1 MSQTSENNKRIAKNT
16 AILYFKLV
24 VSTFVGIF
32 SSRFILQALGVDD
45 FGLYNVVGGLV
56 VLMTFMSNVMMTT
69 SYRFI
74 SVEIGKGDKGNPN
87 RIYNAVWGIHV
98 ILAILLL
105 VIGEVLGV
113 WYVTNHLN
121 VQPGKIPEALF
132 LLHLSVLSSVCAVL
146 AVPSNGLLV
155 AVENFLFQTVV
166 EIILAI
172 TKLVF
177 LLWLIHHTSNALR
190 IFALFVFV
198 QSLAVPLSNFIYCK
212 MKMPEITKWRLNKNW
227 SDYKKMISF
236 AGWTV
241 WGSSSTMI
249 QGQGTALVV
258 NSFFSTAVNA
268 AMGLA
273 NMVNGYVMLFVTN
286 IGRAVVP
293 QIMKSYGAGDAR
305 RSLRL
310 TYKTAKITFL
320 MVLFPAVTCI
330 LFADFILKIWLGSV
344 PAYTEQFMILIILS
358 KMCWC
363 LSVGFDTSIMA
374 TGKIR
379 NYQIGFSFINLS
391 SIPVGILLFKMGC
404 LPYYVTLY
412 FIVSSLLLLLLQIT
426 VLKRMGLFV
435 FSEYYHI
442 TLRPALKIAAC
453 CVLLAF
459 FRYKFV
465 PYTYA
470 VLPNLFY
477 ISACI
482 LYIAIVEY
490 FFGLQNEE
498 KQMFHKLLKKIVG

>member
-1 MSQTSENNKRIAKNT
+1 MSQISDNKKRIAKNT

-177 LLWLIHHTSNALR
+177 LLWLI
-190 IFALFVFV
+190 
-198 QSLAVPLSNFIYCK
+198 P
-212 MKMPEITKWRLNKNW
+212 
-227 SDYKKMISF
+227 
-236 AGWTV
+236 
-241 WGSSSTMI
+241 
-249 QGQGTALVV
+249 
-258 NSFFSTAVNA
+258 
-268 AMGLA
+268 
-273 NMVNGYVMLFVTN
+273 
-286 IGRAVVP
+286 
-293 QIMKSYGAGDAR
+293 
-305 RSLRL
+305 
-310 TYKTAKITFL
+310 
-320 MVLFPAVTCI
+320 
-330 LFADFILKIWLGSV
+330 
-344 PAYTEQFMILIILS
+344 
-358 KMCWC
+358 
-363 LSVGFDTSIMA
+363 
-374 TGKIR
+374 
-379 NYQIGFSFINLS
+379 
-391 SIPVGILLFKMGC
+391 
-404 LPYYVTLY
+404 
-412 FIVSSLLLLLLQIT
+412 
-426 VLKRMGLFV
+426 
-435 FSEYYHI
+435 
-442 TLRPALKIAAC
+442 
-453 CVLLAF
+453 
-459 FRYKFV
+459 
-465 PYTYA
+465 
-470 VLPNLFY
+470 
-477 ISACI
+477 I
-482 LYIAIVEY
+482 LYIA
-490 FFGLQNEE
+490 
-498 KQMFHKLLKKIVG
+498 K